1 MNKKVLFFD
10 NLCFYGI
17 MKIIEKSKD
26 VKMKKVFI
34 RLFNILRNNYIYIF
48 GVILLTY
55 KALLMNKLLGM
66 NIEKEMYIITMA
78 VPMVIMFPSIN
89 KKGKRSFIF
98 ANIVYFICSILIYA
112 NYIYYNY
119 STNFLSVFQIEN
131 VKYAEE
137 IGISLQYLINLKS
150 VFIFFIDN
158 VVFLTLSILILKYRK
173 KDKLMLI
180 NKRYPKYII
189 LILIIILNIVILNKK
204 IDGAY
209 EDYIYNKTL
218 MVEHI
223 SIYYYH
229 LEDIKDY
236 IKESFIKEK
245 VDYSKINQIYEQNKK
260 DKSVNTNF
268 TGIAQGKNV
277 IILQLESINE
287 FVINSTIDG
296 KEITPNLNKFY
307 KENIYFTNMYNQG
320 IGTTADSEH
329 TILTSM
335 YPLENGRVF
344 QKYFSN
350 KWFDMYSQLKEN
362 GYYTSFMHP
371 NVNTFWNRYL
381 VYNTGY
387 KIDEYNDISHFDSN
401 GEMAGEFFS
410 DEQFLT
416 QAVYKMESY
425 EKPFI
430 CMMSAISTHIPYS
443 LEGISNLDEKLS
455 IDVSNVES
463 DEISRYLL
471 ACNFVDYSFG
481 KFMEEIENT
490 DLLENS
496 ILIVYGDHGAG
507 LQNLETV
514 ETICK
519 QNGKDYNENIENL
532 LNVHIPFG
540 MKIPN
545 FEARVIENSVSK
557 IDIKPTI
564 MNLLN
569 IEDKFSIGTDVF
581 SGKDYSF
588 IKGIGY
594 VTKENYYING
604 EYFNRS
610 DNNVIKPNDE
620 LIRLMIKMSDE
631 MFLSDTIIKN
641 NLISRILK

>member
-1 MNKKVLFFD
+1 
-10 NLCFYGI
+10 
-17 MKIIEKSKD
+17 
-26 VKMKKVFI
+26 
-34 RLFNILRNNYIYIF
+34 
-48 GVILLTY
+48 
-55 KALLMNKLLGM
+55 
-66 NIEKEMYIITMA
+66 
-78 VPMVIMFPSIN
+78 
-89 KKGKRSFIF
+89 
-98 ANIVYFICSILIYA
+98 
-112 NYIYYNY
+112 
-119 STNFLSVFQIEN
+119 
-131 VKYAEE
+131 
-137 IGISLQYLINLKS
+137 
-150 VFIFFIDN
+150 
-158 VVFLTLSILILKYRK
+158 
-173 KDKLMLI
+173 
-180 NKRYPKYII
+180 
-189 LILIIILNIVILNKK
+189 
-204 IDGAY
+204 
-209 EDYIYNKTL
+209 
-218 MVEHI
+218 
-223 SIYYYH
+223 
-229 LEDIKDY
+229 
-236 IKESFIKEK
+236 
-245 VDYSKINQIYEQNKK
+245 
-260 DKSVNTNF
+260 
-268 TGIAQGKNV
+268 
-277 IILQLESINE
+277 
-287 FVINSTIDG
+287 
-296 KEITPNLNKFY
+296 
-307 KENIYFTNMYNQG
+307 MYNQG

-329 TILTSM
+329 TIASSM

-350 KWFDMYSQLKEN
+350 KWDDIYSELKEN

-387 KIDEYNDISHFDSN
+387 KIDEYNDISKFNSN

-416 QAVYKMESY
+416 QAVYKMTDYKE
-425 EKPFI
+425 PFI

-455 IDVSNVES
+455 IDVSGIES

-507 LQNLETV
+507 LQDLEAV
-514 ETICK
+514 ELICK

-545 FEARVIENSVSK
+545 LDGRVIENSVSK

-604 EYFNRS
+604 EYFNRL
-610 DNNVIKPNDE
+610 DNTVISPNDE
-620 LIRLMIKMSDE
+620 LIKLMIKMNDE

-641 NLISRILK
+641 NLIGKFIN